1 MNILLKNVLWCIMKT
16 RNYRKTYLSSHKDET
31 ENNSEVT
38 ITAYESKEADQRLDR
53 HTLHCLSSS
62 FSYDKF
68 VMHTIDSDVMAYLS
82 DILWK
87 NLNVLVYA
95 KMLKSG
101 VYYNIR
107 TMILTLD
114 HLTCVAHPFFYA
126 FLIVCILRY
135 PAQKPMR
142 NVNDNED
149 EKCEWRW
156 ECHWHKQRM

>member
-1 MNILLKNVLWCIMKT
+1 MKT

-82 DILWK
+82 DIL
-87 NLNVLVYA
+87 
-95 KMLKSG
+95 
-101 VYYNIR
+101 
-107 TMILTLD
+107 
-114 HLTCVAHPFFYA
+114 
-126 FLIVCILRY
+126 
-135 PAQKPMR
+135 
-142 NVNDNED
+142 
-149 EKCEWRW
+149 
-156 ECHWHKQRM
+156 